1 MERALLNIPAALL
14 SSVARGMAYTPLSG
28 LSPSEFGPFP
38 RQEKNS
44 NTNDLSSPN
53 VTGAARSIRGEHQ
66 FLPTERHLVAVAYA
80 PQIKLQD
87 AAVSVFLV

>member
-1 MERALLNIPAALL
+1 
-14 SSVARGMAYTPLSG
+14 MAYTPLSG

-53 VTGAARSIRGEHQ
+53 VTGAARSMRGEHQ
-66 FLPTERHLVAVAYA
+66 FLPTERHLVAVVYA
-80 PQIKLQD
+80 LPQIKLRD